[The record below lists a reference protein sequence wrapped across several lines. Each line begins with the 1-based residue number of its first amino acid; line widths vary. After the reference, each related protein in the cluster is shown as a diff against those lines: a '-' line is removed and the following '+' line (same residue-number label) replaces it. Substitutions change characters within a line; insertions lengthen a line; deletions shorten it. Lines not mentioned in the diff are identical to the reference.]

1 MPRPS
6 VTALPATATSP
17 RPAHRSRLFFSG
29 RFTSGLMALTLA
41 LGAGC
46 ASSPPPSPA
55 TAKQTA
61 AVAVPQ
67 VAGLVLVP
75 AAISRTAL
83 VSSVTIAHFAPSLA
97 VATKL
102 GSLVSPLP
110 LDPNNLTAMAVQQLG
125 LPPEAAAKVDLSKP
139 VVGLAL
145 GNGPEKDASWILVVA
160 ARSAADAVALP
171 SMLGVVEEQVGPLAR
186 VKPTEAPAPVWT
198 MPSGTSLLVAS
209 DRDGLGRGAL
219 LALEAAAQPPP
230 SEDATVVVWPAA
242 MAKEKNVDLRFA
254 LRMTVEQIA
263 NSMAEQG
270 ATLKAE
276 QRAFLERMVENLA
289 DTQQVE
295 IGLRLDEAR
304 GIALQLRFV
313 PNPGSKFELLTKDV
327 HPAVVDPAVMKGP
340 TGLVVAYGDGS
351 VYDDFYRAALGRLQ
365 AQAAKEKGAAGAVKL
380 LEAMLAAKAPG
391 GSAAGGFTS
400 SLVGVFV
407 MNLKDAASATAFNE
421 ALLATTKDAVVA
433 FAKDQ
438 DPLWAAVAPS
448 ITVKKETVGGQKAL
462 HVTCSFKGAKASS
475 PKMKQTL
482 ELLTAVYGE
491 KTNFWMTVQGQKL
504 VVAGGDATAKEAF
517 GKALGGGAPPAP
529 SAALQEALSAEA
541 GHDMAYFLD
550 LREILGM
557 IGRFKNLGIESK
569 KLASLRGAFS
579 SPLPVWGGLW
589 GDKSGHAL
597 TLDLAFP
604 RAFLENA
611 GKAVPALAALF
622 GGH

>member
-1 MPRPS
+1 MPRPT
-6 VTALPATATSP
+6 VTALSLLATSP
-17 RPAHRSRLFFSG
+17 RPARSRFFS
-29 RFTSGLMALTLA
+29 SGLFASGLTALVLA
-41 LGAGC
+41 AGAGC
-46 ASSPPPSPA
+46 ASSPPPSA
-55 TAKQTA
+55 VAAKQAA
-61 AVAVPQ
+61 AVSVPQ
-67 VAGLVLVP
+67 VPGLVLVP

-83 VSSVTIAHFAPSLA
+83 VSSVTISHFAPSLA

-160 ARSAADAVALP
+160 ARSPADAVALP
-171 SMLGVVEEQVGPLAR
+171 ALLGVIEEQAGPVAR
-186 VKPTEAPAPVWT
+186 VKPAQAPAPIWT
-198 MPSGTSLLVAS
+198 MPSGPSLLLAS
-209 DRDGLGRGAL
+209 DRDVLGRGAL
-219 LALEAAAQPPP
+219 LALEAAAQ
-230 SEDATVVVWPAA
+230 STTAEDATVVVWPAA

-263 NSMAEQG
+263 NGMAEQG

-295 IGLRLDEAR
+295 LGLRLDEAR
-304 GIALQLRFV
+304 GMALQLRFV
-313 PNPGSKFELLTKDV
+313 PNAGSKFELLTKDV
-327 HPAVVDPAVMKGP
+327 HPALVDPSVLKGP

-351 VYDDFYRAALGRLQ
+351 LYDDFYRAALGRLQ
-365 AQAAKEKGAAGAVKL
+365 AQAAKDKGAAAAVKL
-380 LEAMLAAKAPG
+380 LDAMLAAKGPG
-391 GSAAGGFTS
+391 GSAAGGFS
-400 SLVGVFV
+400 PSLLGVYV
-407 MNLKDAASATAFNE
+407 MNLKDASTATAFSD
-421 ALLATTKDAVVA
+421 ALLGTTKEAVVA

-448 ITVKKETVGGQKAL
+448 MSVKKETVAGQKAL
-462 HVTCSFKGAKASS
+462 HVTCSFKTAKASS

-482 ELLTAVYGE
+482 ELLTTVYGD
-491 KTNFWMTVQGQKL
+491 KTNFWMTVQGQKV
-504 VVAGGDATAKEAF
+504 VVAGGDTTAKEAF
-517 GKALGGGAPPAP
+517 GKALAGGAAP
-529 SAALQEALSAEA
+529 QPSPVLQEALAAEA
-541 GHDMAYFLD
+541 GHDMIYFLD
-550 LREILGM
+550 LREILGLV
-557 IGRFKNLGIESK
+557 GRFKNLGAEQK
-569 KLASLRGAFS
+569 KLASLRGVFT

-589 GDKSGHAL
+589 GDKTGHAL
-597 TLDLAFP
+597 TLDLVFP
-604 RAFLENA
+604 RVFLENA